1 MKKILLAGVAGC
13 ALFIVNSASADV
25 NVLANITKTKDITVT
40 ETVTITKTVNLEAVV
55 GSVPGKAA
63 ESTGIINQSNYN
75 NLDCGNCAEK
85 NDTISNSIG
94 GGTDGGNHGIVN
106 VNQASGNMNNQGNA
120 VSVAWDFDTSPGP
133 VPVPPVVPPPTPGTV
148 GNSSFANSQAH
159 VDQKN
164 GAYNLTNPSTGAF
177 TGISTAANTV
187 DAVNLLFRDAAI
199 TNSINHNTGIV
210 NVNQAVGNNS
220 NQANNESLAVS
231 LLPGPT
237 GTPPVGTETG
247 GVALSEAD
255 LGQLNT
261 GNHNWESD
269 ATGVA
274 GDEIF
279 GIHKSATMTDSVS
292 DNIGIVGVNQSAG
305 NMSNQANNVS
315 AAFVVVGGSF

>member
-1 MKKILLAGVAGC
+1 MKKVLLAGVAGC

-25 NVLANITKTKDITVT
+25 NVLANINKTKDITVT
-40 ETVTITKTVNLEAVV
+40 ETVTITKTVDLIAVV

-63 ESTGIINQSNYN
+63 ESTGIINQANYG

-94 GGTDGGNHGIVN
+94 GGDGGANNGIIN

-133 VPVPPVVPPPTPGTV
+133 TPLPPAVPPPSPQAV
-148 GNSSFANSQAH
+148 GDSSFANSQAH

-164 GAYNLTNPSTGAF
+164 GAYNVPLETGE
-177 TGISTAANTV
+177 TLIGIGFDPNTV
-187 DAVNLLFRDAAI
+187 DAVNLLFRDAVI
-199 TNSINHNTGIV
+199 TNSINGNTGIV
-210 NVNQAVGNNS
+210 NVNQAVGNNG
-220 NQANNESLAVS
+220 NQANNVSLAVS
-231 LLPGPT
+231 LLT
-237 GTPPVGTETG
+237 SGTQGG

-269 ATGVA
+269 ANGVA
-274 GDEIF
+274 GDEVF
-279 GIHKSATMTDSVS
+279 GIHKSATIDGSVN
-292 DNIGIVGVNQSAG
+292 DNVGIVGVNQSAG

-315 AAFVVVGGSF
+315 AAFVVVGASSF

>member
-63 ESTGIINQSNYN
+63 ESTGIINQSNYD

-133 VPVPPVVPPPTPGTV
+133 VPVPPVVPPPTPQTV

-164 GAYNLTNPSTGAF
+164 GAYNLTSESTGEF
-177 TGISTAANTV
+177 TGIGYAPNTV
-187 DAVNLLFRDAAI
+187 DAVNLLFRDAVI

-231 LLPGPT
+231 LLT
-237 GTPPVGTETG
+237 SGTQGG

-279 GIHKSATMTDSVS
+279 GIHKSATMTGSVS

>member
-40 ETVTITKTVNLEAVV
+40 ETVTITKTVNLIAVV

-133 VPVPPVVPPPTPGTV
+133 VPVPPVVPPPTPQTV

-164 GAYNLTNPSTGAF
+164 GAYNLTNPSTGEF
-177 TGISTAANTV
+177 TGIGLGPNTV
-187 DAVNLLFRDAAI
+187 DAVNLLFRDAVI

-231 LLPGPT
+231 LLT
-237 GTPPVGTETG
+237 SGTQGG

-269 ATGVA
+269 ANGVA
-274 GDEIF
+274 GTEVF
-279 GIHKSATMTDSVS
+279 GIHKSATIDGSIS
-292 DNIGIVGVNQSAG
+292 DNTGIVGVNQSAG